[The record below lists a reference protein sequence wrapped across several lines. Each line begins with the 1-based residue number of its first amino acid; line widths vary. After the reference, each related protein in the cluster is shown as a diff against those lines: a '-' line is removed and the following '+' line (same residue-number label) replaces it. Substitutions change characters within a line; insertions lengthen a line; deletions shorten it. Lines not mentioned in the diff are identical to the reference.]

1 MKKILLTTALGL
13 IAAVSSYG
21 QGAITFA
28 NATSS
33 YGTATPDHLVRWGGT
48 AAGWN
53 SALTAGGLVS
63 SNYAGANISGLRAQ
77 LYYGASTVNS
87 LAGMVAV
94 TDAPASW
101 RASTSANAGSWL
113 GGGRTLVGFNGG
125 ETVNLM
131 IVVWDINQAA
141 DGRIAAG
148 GVGTTYNGL
157 YGSSGVFSYTVPTGN
172 PAPSAF
178 LPANQPAFSLNYTP
192 VPEPTTMVLAGLGA
206 AALMI
211 FRRRK

>member
-33 YGTATPDHLVRWGGT
+33 YGTATPDHLVRWDAS
-48 AAGWN
+48 AAQFNAG
-53 SALTAGGLVS
+53 LVAGGLVA
-63 SNYAGANISGLRAQ
+63 SNSGGVNLTGLRAQ
-77 LYYGASTVNS
+77 LYYGSSTVTS
-87 LAGMVAV
+87 LAGMIAV
-94 TDAPASW
+94 TDAPATW
-101 RASTSANAGSWL
+101 RASTSLNAGSWL
-113 GGGRTLVGFNGG
+113 GGGRTLVGFDPGQ
-125 ETVNLM
+125 TVTLA
-131 IVVWDINQAA
+131 ILVWDSSVQADA
-141 DGRIAAG
+141 RLAAA
-148 GVGTTYNGL
+148 GVGTTYAGVF
-157 YGSSGVFSYTVPTGN
+157 GSSGFFNYNIPTGN

-178 LPANQPAFSLNYTP
+178 LPGNSPFTVGFTP
-192 VPEPTTMVLAGLGA
+192 VPEPTTMALAGLGA